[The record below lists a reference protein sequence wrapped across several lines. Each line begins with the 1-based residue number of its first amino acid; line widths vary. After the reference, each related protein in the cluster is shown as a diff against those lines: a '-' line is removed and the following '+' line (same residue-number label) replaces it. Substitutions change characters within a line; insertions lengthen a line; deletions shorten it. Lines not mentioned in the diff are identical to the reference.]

1 MTDIQVRFIGSGD
14 AFGSGG
20 RFNTCIMIS
29 SLEEKFLVD
38 CGASSLVALRR
49 FEVAPESLDMIL
61 ITHLHG
67 DHFGGLPFMVLDA
80 QLISRRTRP
89 LVLAGPMGLEQRLNA
104 AMEALFPGS
113 SNIER
118 NFELQFKEWNSG
130 EPAQLHDVSVTPHQ
144 VSHPCGAPPF
154 ALRMTCGGK
163 TITYSGDTEWC
174 EGLLEAARGADLFIS
189 EACTYDKP
197 IKNHLSFKIL
207 EDQRENIGAG
217 RIVITHMN
225 DDMLLRPQELGWE
238 YAEDGKAFT
247 V

>member
-29 SLEEKFLVD
+29 SLEAKFLVD

-49 FEVAPESLDMIL
+49 LEVAPESLDMIL

-89 LVLAGPMGLEQRLNA
+89 LLLAGPPGLEQRLNA

-118 NFELQFKEWNSG
+118 NFELQFREWNSG
-130 EPAQLHDVSVTPHQ
+130 EPAQLNDVSVIPHQ

-154 ALRMTCGGK
+154 ALRMTCGRK

-174 EGLLEAARGADLFIS
+174 EGLLEAACGADLFIS

-225 DDMLLRPQELGWE
+225 NDMLLRPQEPGWE

>member
-1 MTDIQVRFIGSGD
+1 MTELRVRFIGSGD

-29 SLEEKFLVD
+29 APEAKFLVD

-49 FEVAPESLDMIL
+49 FEVEPDSLDMIL

-67 DHFGGLPFMVLDA
+67 DHFGGLPFLLLDA

-89 LVLAGPMGLEQRLNA
+89 LLLAGPPGLEQRLHT

-113 SNIER
+113 TKVER
-118 NFELQFKEWNSG
+118 KFELQFREWSSG
-130 EPAQLHDVSVTPHQ
+130 EPARLNDVSVTPHL

-174 EGLLEAARGADLFIS
+174 EGLLEAARGVDLFIA
-189 EACTYDKP
+189 EGYTYDKP
-197 IKNHLSFKIL
+197 IKYHLSFKNL
-207 EDQRENIGAG
+207 KDQRENIAAG

-225 DDMLLRPQELGWE
+225 DDMLQRPQEPGWE
-238 YAEDGKAFT
+238 YAEDGKGFT

>member
-1 MTDIQVRFIGSGD
+1 MTEIQVRFIGSGD

-20 RFNTCIMIS
+20 RFNTCILIS
-29 SLEEKFLVD
+29 TPGSKFLVD
-38 CGASSLVALRR
+38 YGASSLVALRH

-80 QLISRRTRP
+80 QFVSKRTRP
-89 LVLAGPMGLEQRLNA
+89 LLLAGPPGLEQRLNA
-104 AMEALFPGS
+104 AMEVLFPGLS
-113 SNIER
+113 KIGR
-118 NFELQFKEWNSG
+118 NFELQFREWISE
-130 EPAQLHDVSVTPHQ
+130 EPVQLNDVSVTPHQ

-197 IKNHLSFKIL
+197 IKNHLNFKTL
-207 EDQRENIGAG
+207 EDQKENIGAG
-217 RIVITHMN
+217 RIIITHMN
-225 DDMLLRPQELGWE
+225 NDMLMRPPKPGWE

>member
-1 MTDIQVRFIGSGD
+1 MAELQVRFIGSGD

-29 SLEEKFLVD
+29 APEANFLVD
-38 CGASSLVALRR
+38 CGASSLVALRH
-49 FEVAPESLDMIL
+49 FEVEPESLDMIL

-67 DHFGGLPFMVLDA
+67 DHFGGLPFMLLDA

-89 LVLAGPMGLEQRLNA
+89 LLLAGPPGLEQRLGV

-113 SNIER
+113 STIER
-118 NFELQFKEWNSG
+118 NFELQFREWSSG
-130 EPAQLHDVSVTPHQ
+130 EPTRLNNVTVTPHL
-144 VSHPCGAPPF
+144 VSHSCGAPPF

-174 EGLLEAARGADLFIS
+174 EGLLKAARGADLFIS
-189 EACTYDKP
+189 EACTYDEP

-207 EDQRENIGAG
+207 EDQREIIGAS
-217 RIVITHMN
+217 RIIITHMN
-225 DDMLLRPQELGWE
+225 EDMLMRPPKPGWE
-238 YAEDGKAFT
+238 YAEDGKAFM

>member
-20 RFNTCIMIS
+20 RFNTCIMVS
-29 SLEEKFLVD
+29 APEAKFLVD

-80 QLISRRTRP
+80 QVISRRTRP
-89 LVLAGPMGLEQRLNA
+89 LLLAGPPGLEQRLNA

-113 SNIER
+113 SKIER
-118 NFELQFKEWNSG
+118 NFEIQFREWSSG
-130 EPAQLHDVSVTPHQ
+130 EPVQLNDVSVIPHE

-163 TITYSGDTEWC
+163 TITYSGDTDWC
-174 EGLLEAARGADLFIS
+174 EGLLEAALGADLFIS

-197 IKNHLSFKIL
+197 IKNHLSFKVL
-207 EDQRENIGAG
+207 EDQREKIGAG

-225 DDMLLRPQELGWE
+225 DDMLLRPPEPGWE